1 VRYVIQ
7 PSFDFDTL
15 WRRAVSAGWAA
26 GSSQAAGEGLQAGE
40 AWLSVRPSNSPFAKW
55 LRSEGH
61 GETGIEKGAV
71 SVPIDEHSQHV
82 AKLAHARAMASVLSK
97 AGVDAT
103 VGERLD

>member
-1 VRYVIQ
+1 
-7 PSFDFDTL
+7 
-15 WRRAVSAGWAA
+15 VSAGRAA
-26 GSSQAAGEGLQAGE
+26 GSSQPAGESAQSGE
-40 AWLSVRPSNSPFAKW
+40 AWLSVRPSSSPFAKW

-61 GETGIEKGAV
+61 GETGVEKGAV
-71 SVPIDEHSQHV
+71 SVPIDEHRQHV